1 MPGPIYYRRSVER
14 LLVEA
19 LEDSPVVLIHGP
31 RQCGKTT
38 LAQIAC
44 APSVL
49 AWRSE
54 ALTWRGKPLSS
65 GSSPEDPEYS
75 YFSFDNSVTRNSA
88 RSDPMGFVADLP
100 ERVILDEVQ
109 QVPELFEAIKISVD
123 RHRAPGRFLLAGSTN
138 VLLVPQLSD
147 SLAGRMQIVPLHPLT
162 QYELTGQSDSSRPD
176 ADFLNALFGKGFP
189 VFRCER
195 LGKQLADRIVAG
207 GYPAALARPTGR
219 RAANWYR
226 GYAESLVQRDAQDI
240 SRVRSLHVL
249 PQLLRAA
256 ALQTAQ
262 PFNLSSLASPFELSR
277 PSIGDYVTILEKL
290 FLLERLPAWHG
301 NRLKRQVKRPKLHL
315 GDTGLAAALL
325 GVDVGALTAERALLG
340 HLLETFAFQELR
352 RQASWWDMPSDF
364 FHFRD
369 KDGLEADIVI
379 ETASG
384 AVAGVEIKA
393 SGTVGPR
400 DFRGLR
406 KLEQAAGDRFACG
419 VVLYDGETC
428 VPFGSCFHA
437 VPISRLWQTP

>member
-1 MPGPIYYRRSVER
+1 MSGPIFYPRSVER

-49 AWRSE
+49 TWRSE
-54 ALTWRGKPLSS
+54 TLTWRGKPLSW
-65 GSSPEDPEYS
+65 GYSPEDPDYS
-75 YFSFDNSVTRNSA
+75 YFSFDDPVTRDSA

-123 RHRAPGRFLLAGSTN
+123 RHRTPGRFLLTGSTN

-162 QYELTGQSDSSRPD
+162 QYELTGRSDPSRPD
-176 ADFLNALFGKGFP
+176 ADFLNALFGKGFLA
-189 VFRCER
+189 FRCER
-195 LGKQLADRIVAG
+195 LGEQLAGRIVAG
-207 GYPAALARPTGR
+207 GYPAALTRPTGR

-226 GYAESLVQRDAQDI
+226 DYAEALVQRDARDI

-256 ALQTAQ
+256 ASQTARL
-262 PFNLSSLASPFELSR
+262 FNLSSLASTFELSR

-301 NRLKRQVKRPKLHL
+301 NRLKRQVKSPKLHL

-325 GVDVGALTAERALLG
+325 GADVGALTADRILLG

-352 RQASWWDMPSDF
+352 RQASWWDMPSEF

-379 ETASG
+379 EQASG

-393 SGTVGPR
+393 SGTVDPR